1 MGRGRRR
8 KQSTHTNELLI
19 KQTLRQALLKFVLL
33 NSEFSLL
40 YHSLPCPLSFPRS
53 LHFTS
58 NSSNKEESITRLNLN
73 CRGGGLGEESPWC
86 GHQKLQYFLIWF
98 RLKPC
103 PKFHAGSVAE
113 KNRNAKQRVLPRC
126 NSEVK
131 PYPSLTHPTKCC
143 FGTLKVCAW
152 EIIKKTP
159 NHPGLSKTRTCQQ
172 WTQCE
177 FHPNFPIPS
186 HTCGQQH
193 KRIEQWTTKQ
203 LLHFKLKCYWTT
215 WRSHHPDM
223 KTDVSFWDGMCVEP
237 KNQPCDQQTPH
248 PGARR
253 IW

>member
-86 GHQKLQYFLIWF
+86 GHQKLQYFLFWF

-126 NSEVK
+126 NSEMK

-143 FGTLKVCAW
+143 FGTLKVCPW
-152 EIIKKTP
+152 EIIKKLQTILDFP
-159 NHPGLSKTRTCQQ
+159 KPEPASNELSVNFTQTFQYQAIPVGNNTKGLSSEQQ
-172 WTQCE
+172 NSYCTS
-177 FHPNFPIPS
+177 N
-186 HTCGQQH
+186 
-193 KRIEQWTTKQ
+193 
-203 LLHFKLKCYWTT
+203 
-215 WRSHHPDM
+215 
-223 KTDVSFWDGMCVEP
+223 
-237 KNQPCDQQTPH
+237 
-248 PGARR
+248 
-253 IW
+253 